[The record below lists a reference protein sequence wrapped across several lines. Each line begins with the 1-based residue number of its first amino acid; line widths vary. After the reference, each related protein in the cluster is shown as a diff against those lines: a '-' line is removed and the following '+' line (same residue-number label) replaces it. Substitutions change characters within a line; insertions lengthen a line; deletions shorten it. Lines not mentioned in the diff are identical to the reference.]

1 MQKPINIKNP
11 QEFKTHYLLDPPSS
25 WCEAGQTNTG
35 PAFMEVVPLEKLRPS
50 MKTGTAATRRNFY
63 TMVVITAGSAR
74 ETIGHRTWSFDA
86 GTIYFIPENVLHST
100 EHWSADIKGFHC
112 IFDTDY
118 FLLCLRNQ
126 VKLQLYPFFQPEK
139 QPFLKL
145 SPSSAKPVTEL
156 FSKLNM
162 EHCRRKTLNDDL
174 LVRLYLNVL
183 LIELER
189 LYLRQQQVKE
199 TALPKQQLL
208 VAQFKKLISEY
219 YTEKRQVSDYAGMLY
234 VSPGYLNDTIREQ
247 TGKPASYYIQ
257 EQVILEAKAQ
267 LVQTEQ
273 TVSQI
278 SLNLSFSDTS
288 YFCRFFRRHTG
299 SSPEQYRQ
307 KVFLRD

>member
-1 MQKPINIKNP
+1 MSSPINIKNL
-11 QEFKTHYLLDPPSS
+11 QEFKTHYLRDAPAS
-25 WCEAGQTNTG
+25 WCDVQQPATG
-35 PAFMEVVPLEKLRPS
+35 SAFIEVVPLEKLRPS
-50 MKTGTAATRRNFY
+50 LKGRGTPASRRSFY
-63 TMVVITAGSAR
+63 TMVLITAGTAE
-74 ETIGHRTWSFDA
+74 ETIGHQVYTFEP

-100 EHWSADIKGFHC
+100 AHWSKDIKGFHC

-126 VKLQLYPFFQPEK
+126 VKLHLYPFFQAEK

-145 SPSSAKPVTEL
+145 SPAGVGKVTEL
-156 FSKLNM
+156 FAKMNM
-162 EHCRRKTLNDDL
+162 EYCRRKTLNDDL

-183 LIELER
+183 LIELDR
-189 LYLRQQQVKE
+189 LYAHQQQAKE
-199 TALPKQQLL
+199 AVVPRRQFL
-208 VAQFKKLISEY
+208 VAQFKKLITEHYS
-219 YTEKRQVSDYAGMLY
+219 EKRQVSDYAAMLY
-234 VSPGYLNDTIREQ
+234 ISPSYLNDTMREL

-299 SSPEQYRQ
+299 NSPEQYRQ
-307 KVFLRD
+307 HAFHI